1 MIWSNVRT
9 VYAKELRDALRDR
22 RAVISMFV
30 VPTLVMPLLLLTAG
44 AVMAKIV
51 KKAQDEASPVAIVG
65 GADSPQVV
73 AALRADERLRIVA
86 TDGDYRRAIAE
97 KRVRAAVELSAGF
110 ESALATGA
118 PATATLHFNEGDLK
132 SGFGVGELERFFREY
147 RDRIV
152 AQRLKERCLPEGFV
166 RPFALERRN
175 AAPPEQ
181 VGGNLLGGIV
191 PYVIVL
197 LCFTGAMY
205 PAIDLT
211 AGEKER
217 GTIETLLCSPVDR
230 TALVLGK
237 FLTVLTAS
245 LATMACTLGAM
256 LVCILFAG
264 PAMLAGPGAG
274 ALAAGPALRLD
285 PLGMVGVFVMV
296 LPVAV
301 LFSAVLLAVALFA
314 KTTKEAQTYVSPM
327 AIVIVLPAMVGM
339 LPGMELDAKLALVP
353 ILNLTLACKQ
363 MLSGEWH
370 WPYLALIF
378 ASTAAYASAA
388 LAAAVALFKRESVLF
403 RS

>member
-65 GADSPQVV
+65 GADSTQVV

-152 AQRLKERCLPEGFV
+152 AQRLKERGLPEGFV
-166 RPFALERRN
+166 RPFVLERRN

-211 AGEKER
+211 AGR
-217 GTIETLLCSPVDR
+217 RSAARSRRCCAARWTARRWCWASSSLFSRRRWRRWPARWGRCSCVSCSPDR
-230 TALVLGK
+230 RCWPGPVPAPSRPVRRCGWTPSGW
-237 FLTVLTAS
+237 
-245 LATMACTLGAM
+245 LA
-256 LVCILFAG
+256 
-264 PAMLAGPGAG
+264 
-274 ALAAGPALRLD
+274 
-285 PLGMVGVFVMV
+285 
-296 LPVAV
+296 
-301 LFSAVLLAVALFA
+301 FS
-314 KTTKEAQTYVSPM
+314 
-327 AIVIVLPAMVGM
+327 
-339 LPGMELDAKLALVP
+339 
-353 ILNLTLACKQ
+353 
-363 MLSGEWH
+363 
-370 WPYLALIF
+370 
-378 ASTAAYASAA
+378 
-388 LAAAVALFKRESVLF
+388 
-403 RS
+403 

>member
-1 MIWSNVRT
+1 MFWANVWT
-9 VYAKELRDALRDR
+9 VYAKEVRDALRDR

-44 AVMAKIV
+44 AIMAKVV
-51 KKAQDEASPVAIVG
+51 KKAQDEVSPVAIVG
-65 GADSPQVV
+65 GADSPGVV
-73 AALRADERLRIVA
+73 AALRTDDRIHVVDA
-86 TDGDYRRAIAE
+86 AGDFRRAIAE

-110 ESALATGA
+110 EAALAAGA
-118 PATATLHFNEGDLK
+118 PASATLHFNEGDMK
-132 SGFGVGELERFFREY
+132 SGFGVAELERFFREL
-147 RDRIV
+147 RDRTV
-152 AQRLKERCLPEGFV
+152 ERRLQERGLPDGLVQPFV
-166 RPFALERRN
+166 LERRN

-181 VGGNLLGGIV
+181 VGGNLFGGIV

-230 TALVLGK
+230 TALVIGK

-245 LATMACTLGAM
+245 LATMACTLGTI
-256 LVCILFAG
+256 LLCLLFAG
-264 PAMLAGPGAG
+264 PMLPAGPGAG
-274 ALAAGPALRLD
+274 VPALRLD
-285 PLGMVGVFVMV
+285 PLGMAGVFVMV

-327 AIVIVLPAMVGM
+327 AILIVLPAMVGM
-339 LPGMELDAKLALVP
+339 LPGVELNAKLALIP
-353 ILNLTLACKQ
+353 ILNLTLACKE

-378 ASTAAYASAA
+378 ASTVAYAGGA